1 MGPQFV
7 QMRFSGSPVCGL
19 ISLALPSDLRGKDA
33 VPAG

>member
-7 QMRFSGSPVCGL
+7 QMRFSGSRVCGL